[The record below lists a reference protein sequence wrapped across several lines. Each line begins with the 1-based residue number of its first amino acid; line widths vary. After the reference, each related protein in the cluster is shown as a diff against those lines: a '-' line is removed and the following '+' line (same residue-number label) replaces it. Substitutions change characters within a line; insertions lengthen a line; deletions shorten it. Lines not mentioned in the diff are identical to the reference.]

1 MTTTKNLLSE
11 GAKSYI
17 DALTAVRAFE
27 RAACDVCKGVYD
39 KNKPRL
45 VRKMW
50 LQDGQR
56 EDHDK
61 NKEPENWQAELGVC
75 QDSPSRR
82 ETFYVYLSW
91 DSAKDGV
98 PEITACVCLE
108 FSKKSDRND
117 CAKLLRKIRYI
128 QLGDDS
134 WYPYLWSS

>member
-27 RAACDVCKGVYD
+27 RACDVCKGVYD

-56 EDHDK
+56 EDHDTQDLPCEAHSSYQNQEFTARGSSPSGRILARTGRRDGRVDWRFAPLIFVIHIRQK
-61 NKEPENWQAELGVC
+61 AEL
-75 QDSPSRR
+75 
-82 ETFYVYLSW
+82 
-91 DSAKDGV
+91 
-98 PEITACVCLE
+98 
-108 FSKKSDRND
+108 
-117 CAKLLRKIRYI
+117 
-128 QLGDDS
+128 
-134 WYPYLWSS
+134 